1 MNTVM
6 HSTRQSTASHR
17 SRNGRLFRR
26 SALALAVALSI
37 AGVAAVA
44 KTGPALP
51 DTSPLA
57 IERSAV
63 QAPPSFA
70 ALVERVQPAVV
81 NVAVTG
87 GSVSVSGD
95 DMPGLEL
102 PDDPRLRDF
111 FERFFG
117 QSPSLPEPHGAMPK
131 VHGLGS
137 GFIVTPDGYV
147 VTSNHVI
154 DHASEIEVVLNDGTR
169 LPAEL
174 RGRDPK
180 TDLALLKIDADGKLP
195 YVTFGDSDGARPGD
209 WVLAIG
215 NPFGLGGTATTGIIS
230 ARGRDIQSGPYDDYL
245 QIDAP
250 INRGSSGGPLFDLS
264 GRVIG
269 VNTAIFS
276 PNGGNIGIG
285 FAVPAAQAKS
295 VIQQLM
301 AEGHVERGWLGV
313 QIQTLTDT
321 LAESMKCPDTH
332 GALVTSVT
340 PESPAARAGLEVGDV
355 IVSFNDREVT
365 QMKDLPKLVA
375 DAAPGQKTSM
385 AVWRQ
390 GKKRNLEVSVARS
403 PEVTADAG
411 EVATESVEGSRLGLA
426 LAPMSEA
433 LRQRFEVPGD
443 VDGVLVIETESGS
456 AAAREDIRPGDVIV
470 QAGGKPVSKPAD
482 VVSVVRASNAADR
495 GSVVLLVNR
504 QGNQRF
510 VTVQLG

>member
-1 MNTVM
+1 MNA
-6 HSTRQSTASHR
+6 SSQSPAQSGANR
-17 SRNGRLFRR
+17 KRRKGRLFRR
-26 SALALAVALSI
+26 SALAVAVALSL
-37 AGVAAVA
+37 AGVAALA

-57 IERSAV
+57 IEQSAV

-81 NVAVTG
+81 NVAITG
-87 GSVSVSGD
+87 GSVSMSGD
-95 DMPGLEL
+95 DMPGFEL

-111 FERFFG
+111 FEHFFG

-137 GFIVTPDGYV
+137 GFIVTPDGYI
-147 VTSNHVI
+147 VTSNHVV
-154 DHASEIEVVLNDGTR
+154 DHASKIEVVLNDGTR
-169 LPAEL
+169 VPAEL

-180 TDLALLKIDADGKLP
+180 TDLALLKIAADHKLP
-195 YVTFGDSDGARPGD
+195 YVSFGDSDAARPGD

-285 FAVPAAQAKS
+285 FAVPAAQTKS
-295 VIQQLM
+295 IIQQLM
-301 AEGHVERGWLGV
+301 TEGHVERGWLGV

-321 LAESMKCPDTH
+321 LAESMKLPDTR

-340 PESPAARAGLEVGDV
+340 PDSPAARAGIEVGDV
-355 IVSFNDREVT
+355 ILTFNDREVT
-365 QMKDLPKLVA
+365 EMKDLPKLVA
-375 DAAPGQKTSM
+375 DAAPGEKTSVT
-385 AVWRQ
+385 VWRQ
-390 GKKRNLEVSVARS
+390 GRKRSLKVSVARS

-411 EVATESVEGSRLGLA
+411 ELATEPVAGPRLGLA
-426 LAPMSEA
+426 LVPMTEA
-433 LRQRFEVPGD
+433 LRQRYDIGEDIHGA
-443 VDGVLVIETESGS
+443 LVVETESGS
-456 AAAREDIRPGDVIV
+456 AAAQEDIRPGDVIV
-470 QAGGKPVSKPAD
+470 QAGGKPVSTPAD
-482 VVSVVRASNAADR
+482 VINIVRESSASHRDSVL
-495 GSVVLLVNR
+495 LLVNR
-504 QGNQRF
+504 QGSQRF
-510 VTVQLG
+510 VTVQLS